1 MRSTNASSR
10 PPAVKG
16 STIGLHEAI
25 LKYLGCSNHGSLEL
39 QLLKPSAQKNACL
52 PLADLSRSGSQGSL
66 SESQQSTSESD
77 SQQKT
82 PERDCQKA
90 IANDVSQEVAQKAV
104 QSLAKGK
111 AKLPQASV
119 GDEAAL
125 SVSAQIADLK
135 NQINVGKRK
144 ASEKDLPEKKEES
157 KKRQKKKGKSSLKK
171 APEKKRHPKA
181 PAETEKD
188 VNKKE
193 DTRKRFTSRGRAI
206 SR

>member
-1 MRSTNASSR
+1 MLAFPWQTSLGPVPKEACQKASR
-10 PPAVKG
+10 AH
-16 STIGLHEAI
+16 L
-25 LKYLGCSNHGSLEL
+25 
-39 QLLKPSAQKNACL
+39 
-52 PLADLSRSGSQGSL
+52 R
-66 SESQQSTSESD
+66 SD

-157 KKRQKKKGKSSLKK
+157 KKRQKKK
-171 APEKKRHPKA
+171 E
-181 PAETEKD
+181 
-188 VNKKE
+188 
-193 DTRKRFTSRGRAI
+193 SRL
-206 SR
+206 